1 VKTRPLH
8 VAEADWRR
16 ISLELRMF
24 DRPEGEEEAASSIS
38 IREQIRRR
46 TVVSDKWIFN
56 TRE

>member
-1 VKTRPLH
+1 MKTRPLH

-24 DRPEGEEEAASSIS
+24 DRQEREDSSSSIS

>member
-24 DRPEGEEEAASSIS
+24 DRQEREDSSSSIS